1 MTRPLRTLALL
12 ALLLPGQPLPAQTS
26 ATPIPAAPLPTAKT
40 PPAKGAGTALP
51 EATRLYD
58 EAYTQLQKKAFAAAL
73 PLYEQ
78 ALALAPERAEIWNEY
93 GICLRQLRRF
103 PASARAGWRAVQ
115 LDGGRTMQAW
125 NALTNTFMEAREW
138 QAAQTCMEKVEAL
151 HQDQGFVARTWLN
164 LAFRRMAAGETEG
177 IVDACR
183 RATRLDPTN
192 SLAWIDL
199 GQALACAGAPPKEAA
214 EPLSK
219 GLAMAEQQKDNP
231 RADYARQLLKKVQ
244 AGDPVWPP
252 TLGHQA
258 WQPLPAT
265 LLSLPGTDASQLALP
280 ALVEHRYALAGGGT
294 LALSTPE
301 PWAEAFASD
310 RPENQFTVTFTRP
323 GNEGFKVFFSA
334 SKGTGNPAGVKA
346 TADQIAKLLL
356 PGSLEKELP
365 LHDLTSPTMQGL
377 WLLST
382 DKKTADKA
390 PAPGDYRHLVS
401 ALMEVS
407 GIPCVG
413 TVLTNSK
420 AAEVVEPYLAMFRSA
435 RKIEGTAKK

>member
-1 MTRPLRTLALL
+1 MTRSIRTLALL
-12 ALLLPGQPLPAQTS
+12 VLLLPGRPLPAQA
-26 ATPIPAAPLPTAKT
+26 ATTQAPAAQT
-40 PPAKGAGTALP
+40 PPAKGAETALP

-58 EAYTQLQKKAFAAAL
+58 AAYTQLQKKAFAAAL

-125 NALTNTFMEAREW
+125 NALANTFMEAREW
-138 QAAQTCMEKVEAL
+138 SAALTCLEKVEAL
-151 HQDQGFVARTWLN
+151 HKDQGFVARNWLN

-183 RATRLDPTN
+183 RATRLDPLN

-214 EPLSK
+214 DPLDK
-219 GLAMAEQQKDNP
+219 GVAMAEQQKDKP

-244 AGDPVWPP
+244 AGESVWPP
-252 TLGHQA
+252 AVGHRS
-258 WQPLPAT
+258 WQPLPTA

-301 PWAEAFASD
+301 PWAEAFDSD

-323 GNEGFKVFFSA
+323 GTEGFKVFFSA

-346 TADQIAKLLL
+346 TAEQIAKLLL

-365 LHDLTSPTMQGL
+365 LHDLASPTMQGF
-377 WLLST
+377 WLFST
-382 DKKTADKA
+382 DKKTAEKE

-401 ALMEVS
+401 ALMEV
-407 GIPCVG
+407 GGVPCVG

-420 AAEVVEPYLAMFRSA
+420 AAEVVEPCLAAFRSA
-435 RKIEGTAKK
+435 RRIEGMAKK